1 MTNST
6 VGDILDKSALV
17 DLANEK
23 FFAKQSALNLFQ
35 ITCMYWIYSSVG
47 SFWNADILSK
57 MELATIEHVR
67 AEVKL

>member
-1 MTNST
+1 MTFFELFIKFSRQQAPSMTNST

-47 SFWNADILSK
+47 SFWNADIL
-57 MELATIEHVR
+57 
-67 AEVKL
+67 